1 MVTPSTQPTNP
12 RNVDNKTYRQESNQ
26 FDLSYDHFTTASY
39 GILTPHFAMNVVE
52 GDVVPLNSKH
62 KVLTHTLKSPLFSGV
77 NMHKD
82 YFLTPY
88 RAILPRNWEIIYKNP
103 VQGDDV
109 PEDAN
114 CFVNSKDLVS
124 NFTKPILSIDMLI
137 PDLSTL
143 QFTNISR
150 YFMLLELVFSYG
162 SLLSR
167 VGYNLAPLFR
177 WYRLDS
183 TGSRI
188 LDGENLSFDQFM
200 EQRFVPWL
208 VAQNPLLTVNGRSYI
223 LDGGDYSTLN
233 LTSPKVSVHRF
244 LELMRQYPDFE
255 LDFVLSPDSYPN
267 LRDLFYG
274 SDFVENLV
282 PSLDVVFDIDVYD
295 AENTINFDRA
305 IAYHLAYAQ
314 FYTNDHVDFDY
325 TADMYRNSMETLIS
339 QIVSNPYGGDVTPS
353 DGYNGVSFFEYNGS
367 LRQYDVFSSR
377 NLTRVL
383 GLLGNLQISTYM
395 WTTENHLAFWQNL
408 LGLEHSLRYGDYYT
422 GSRVNVLA
430 VGEASAAVIDNS
442 VSAIDQ
448 TRSILMQRFLHAV
461 NRGRNT
467 FNGYIQMLSGKTPAV
482 DATVP
487 RYLAHTTSGLGG
499 MEVENT
505 AENQGNIV
513 TLLRGRDEQYSFT
526 CEVDEPGVILGITSF
541 SVKRLYSRSLDRFAL
556 KKDRF
561 DMFNKFFQ
569 YDGDQSIYLVEK
581 DASFLNT
588 NKGDLNFSYT
598 GRHMEYKQRVSIAT
612 GGAVEFLPAYAFVTD
627 NAEAQQN
634 VAEDTNLTPEF
645 IRASSTEFNRFYT
658 SLANY
663 SLAGY
668 FHFIIYYNNE
678 CNASRQMALNPSIL

>member
-1 MVTPSTQPTNP
+1 MVTPSTQPTNS

-39 GILTPHFAMNVVE
+39 GMLTPHFAMNVVE

-82 YFLTPY
+82 YFLVPN

-114 CFVNSKDLVS
+114 CFVESRVLVS
-124 NFTKPILSIDMLI
+124 NLMHPILHNIDMLS
-137 PDLSTL
+137 PDLSAL

-150 YFMLLELVFSYG
+150 YFILLELFFSYG

-188 LDGENLSFDQFM
+188 LDGDNLSFDQFI
-200 EQRFVPWL
+200 EQRFIPWFTA
-208 VAQNPLLTVNGRSYI
+208 VNPQLIVNGHSYI
-223 LDGGDYSTLN
+223 LDSGDYSAEN
-233 LTSPKVSVHRF
+233 LTSPKVSIHRF

-255 LDFVLSPDSYPN
+255 LKYYNGADLPN

-274 SDFVENLV
+274 SDFVDNLV
-282 PSLDVVFDIDVYD
+282 PNLDLVFDVDVYD
-295 AENTINFDRA
+295 AENTINFDRV

-325 TADMYRNSMETLIS
+325 TADMYRSSMETLTGLILN
-339 QIVSNPYGGDVTPS
+339 NPYGGDPMPS
-353 DGYNGVSFFEYNGS
+353 DGSYGVSFFEYNGS
-367 LRQYDVFSSR
+367 LRQYDVFSSH
-377 NLTRVL
+377 NLTKVVS
-383 GLLGNLQISTYM
+383 NLNTLSPDTYL
-395 WTTENHLAFWQNL
+395 WTTENHLAYWQNL
-408 LGLEHSLRYGDYYT
+408 LGLEHSLRYGDYYS

-467 FNGYIQMLSGKTPAV
+467 FNGYIQMLSGKTPTV

-505 AENQGNIV
+505 GENQGNIV

-526 CEVDEPGVILGITSF
+526 CEVDEPGIILGITSF

-645 IRASSTEFNRFYT
+645 IRASSTEFNRFYA

-663 SLAGY
+663 SLAGF

>member
-82 YFLTPY
+82 YFLVPN

-114 CFVNSKDLVS
+114 CFVSSKYFLTNVMQPLWAG
-124 NFTKPILSIDMLI
+124 TDMLS
-137 PDLSTL
+137 P
-143 QFTNISR
+143 NINNTGLVNLCR
-150 YFMLLELVFSYG
+150 YIMMMELIFSYG

-167 VGYNLAPLFR
+167 VGYNLAPTFR
-177 WYRLDS
+177 WYRVDTS
-183 TGSRI
+183 GARI
-188 LDGENLSFDQFM
+188 LDGSRLSFDQFI
-200 EQRFVPWL
+200 EERFVPWFISL
-208 VAQNPLLTVNGRSYI
+208 NPALIVNGQSYI
-223 LDGGDYSTLN
+223 LDGSDRTSTGI
-233 LTSPKVSVHRF
+233 TSPAVSVHRM
-244 LELMRQYPDFE
+244 LELMRQYPDF
-255 LDFVLSPDSYPN
+255 LIQYGTARTPN

-274 SDFVENLV
+274 FDYPTDVT
-282 PSLDVVFDIDVYD
+282 PSLEVVFEVEVYD
-295 AENTINFDRA
+295 AGNIINFDRV
-305 IAYHLAYAQ
+305 IAYHLAYAHY
-314 FYTNDHVDFDY
+314 FTNDHVDFDY
-325 TADMYRNSMETLIS
+325 TADMYRNSMETLAGLILS
-339 QIVSNPYGGDVTPS
+339 QSINQPPRPANGQF
-353 DGYNGVSFFEYNGS
+353 GVSFFEYNGT
-367 LRQYDVFSSR
+367 LRQYDVFSSHTMDSIFSEL
-377 NLTRVL
+377 NDYTL
-383 GLLGNLQISTYM
+383 GTNTTI
-395 WTTENHLAFWQNL
+395 TENMLAYFQNL
-408 LGLEHSLRYGDYYT
+408 FGLEHSLRYGDYYS

-430 VGEASAAVIDNS
+430 VGEAAAAVIDNS

-487 RYLAHTTSGLGG
+487 RYLAHTTSVLGG

-505 AENQGNIV
+505 GENQGNIV

-634 VAEDTNLTPEF
+634 VSEDRNLTPEF

-658 SLANY
+658 SLSNY
-663 SLAGY
+663 SLAGF